1 MPHTPQRL
9 NPRSRARKPLHSKEK
24 PPQWEA
30 PRIATRRK
38 PEQSSEDPMQPK
50 KTLRLRLDFSKFL
63 FQYLFTLV
71 KITDDVKEI
80 LYGVYQLIPTILKIK
95 T

>member
-1 MPHTPQRL
+1 
-9 NPRSRARKPLHSKEK
+9 
-24 PPQWEA
+24 
-30 PRIATRRK
+30 
-38 PEQSSEDPMQPK
+38 MQPK